1 MRKKWWLSLPRRYTH
16 TKKKKS
22 TQTHVRETRV
32 HVFFFLSKH
41 SLSFPLLSQ
50 SFRDYGVSTLEQHFY
65 SCDARVSCSA
75 RRSTAAFVAKK
86 KKKDG
91 AGAQKKRKEEAE
103 FLQHVSSPPRERRPG
118 SVAHKGGK
126 KKRANTND
134 ENKKKKEATVN
145 TPTTQ
150 KKSVFIELG
159 M

>member
-86 KKKDG
+86 KKKG
-91 AGAQKKRKEEAE
+91 RRRCTKEKKRGSRVLAARLFSSSREASR
-103 FLQHVSSPPRERRPG
+103 LRCAQR
-118 SVAHKGGK
+118 GK
-126 KKRANTND
+126 KK
-134 ENKKKKEATVN
+134 EGKH
-145 TPTTQ
+145 Q
-150 KKSVFIELG
+150 
-159 M
+159 